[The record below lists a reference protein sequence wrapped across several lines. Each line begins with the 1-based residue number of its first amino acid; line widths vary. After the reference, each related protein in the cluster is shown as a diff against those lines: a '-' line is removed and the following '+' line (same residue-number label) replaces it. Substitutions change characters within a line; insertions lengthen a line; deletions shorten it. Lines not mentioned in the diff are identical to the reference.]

1 MNSGIQKFP
10 LLALLSVVKLTTRL
24 AAQATADGFTLVWR
38 DSYEEVDDLRE
49 GFGSFVMGCRP
60 RIR

>member
-24 AAQATADGFTLVWR
+24 AAQATVDEFSLFWR
-38 DSYEEVDDLRE
+38 SSYGEVDDLME
-49 GFGSFVMGCRP
+49 GFSSFTMGLQRL
-60 RIR
+60 IR